1 MTEYPTRED
10 LIAEIAELK
19 KELQNVR
26 SSEELSKAL
35 TDTSFEGIALFDSNF
50 QCIENNVMAQKLF
63 GYSKKELKGMHSLD
77 FIAPES
83 HKQVKEK
90 LLQNHTVPYEAV
102 AVRKDGSVFP
112 ALIQGTNISFRGKNV
127 RVTAVRDISEINEK
141 KLELEVAHAEL
152 ESIFENSM
160 VGMILLRGGRQIHRA
175 NQRIADILGY
185 STPAEMIGKNVEE
198 FHLTQDRFEEF
209 GKVFFTA
216 LIDRDL
222 SQIDYQFRRNDGS
235 AVWLTMCGKAID
247 TNEPP
252 DLTKGVLWVADDITK
267 RKKAE
272 KLLIELATT
281 DELTG
286 TWNRRHFIEI
296 GQNEFARKKRYKK
309 HDLALLMLDL
319 DHFKDINDTRGHSAG
334 DEALKAF
341 TMLSQSC
348 LREVDSLGRL
358 GGEEF
363 AILLPDTNE
372 KQAIVVADRIRQ
384 TIKSASHAQNTDIP
398 EITVSIGVSVAKG
411 KNDTLDDL
419 LKRADHA
426 LYKAKDNG
434 RDRVETYASKVLD
447 VQHS

>member
-1 MTEYPTRED
+1 MTDTPTRED

-19 KELQNVR
+19 KELKNAR
-26 SSEELSKAL
+26 LSEELLKTLA
-35 TDTSFEGIALFDSNF
+35 DTSFEGLGLFDDSF
-50 QCIENNVMAQKLF
+50 HCFANNKTAQKLF
-63 GYSKKELKGMHSLD
+63 GYNKEEFSGMHALD

-83 HKQVKEK
+83 HEQVRANLSQK
-90 LLQNHTVPYEAV
+90 HTVPYEAI
-102 AVRKDGSVFP
+102 AIRKDGTVFP
-112 ALIQGTNISFRGKNV
+112 ALLQGTNINFRGKNV

-141 KLELEVAHAEL
+141 QLELEVAHAEL

-160 VGMILLRGGRQIHRA
+160 VGMLLLRGGRKIHRA

-185 STPAEMIGKNVEE
+185 DTPDEMVGISARE
-198 FHLTQDRFEEF
+198 FHLSQERFEEF
-209 GKVFFTA
+209 GKRFFTA
-216 LIDRDL
+216 LVDRDL
-222 SQIDYQFRRNDGS
+222 SQIDYQFRRKDGS
-235 AVWLTMCGKAID
+235 AVWCTMCGKAID
-247 TNEPP
+247 TSQPP

-267 RKKAE
+267 RKEAE

-286 TWNRRHFIEI
+286 ACNRRHFIEI

-309 HDLALLMLDL
+309 HDLSLLMLDL
-319 DHFKDINDTRGHSAG
+319 DHFKDINDTLGHSAG
-334 DEALKAF
+334 DKALKAF

-363 AILLPDTNE
+363 AIILPDTNE
-372 KQAIVVADRIRQ
+372 KQAAVVADRICQ
-384 TIKSASHAQNTDIP
+384 IVKHASHAQDTDIP
-398 EITVSIGVSVAKG
+398 EMTVSIGLSIAQG
-411 KNDTLDDL
+411 GNDTLDDL

-434 RDRVETYASKVLD
+434 RDRVEIYREDA
-447 VQHS
+447 Q

>member
-1 MTEYPTRED
+1 MNISSTREE
-10 LIAEIAELK
+10 LIAEVVQLK
-19 KELQNVR
+19 KELHDAR
-26 SSEELSKAL
+26 LSEELSKAL
-35 TDTSFEGIALFDSNF
+35 TDTSFEGVGLFDENF
-50 QCIENNVMAQKLF
+50 RCFETNKMAQNLF
-63 GYSKKELKGMHSLD
+63 GYTRDELKGLHSLD

-83 HKQVKEK
+83 HEQVKTNLSQK
-90 LLQNHTVPYEAV
+90 HTVPYEAV
-102 AVRKDGSVFP
+102 AVRKDKTVFP
-112 ALIQGTNISFRGKNV
+112 ALVQGTDLTFRGKKV
-127 RVTAVRDISEINEK
+127 RVTAIRDISEIIEK
-141 KLELEVAHAEL
+141 QSELELAHAEL

-160 VGMILLRGGRQIHRA
+160 VGMMLLRGGRNVHRA
-175 NQRIADILGY
+175 NQRMADILEY
-185 STPAEMIGKNVEE
+185 DTPDDLVGRNVRD
-198 FHLTQDRFEEF
+198 FHLSQERFEEF
-209 GKVFFTA
+209 GKQFFTA
-216 LIDRDL
+216 LVERDF
-222 SQIDYQFRRNDGS
+222 SQLEYQFRRKNGS
-235 AVWLTMCGKAID
+235 AIWLTMCGKAID
-247 TNEPP
+247 SNDPP

-267 RKKAE
+267 RKVAE

-341 TMLSQSC
+341 TRLSQSC

-372 KQAIVVADRIRQ
+372 KQATVVADRIRR

-434 RDRVETYASKVLD
+434 RDRVEIYG
-447 VQHS
+447 